1 MLSTLPTWIGHW
13 AALFGDRPAIHF
25 GDEVVTWSRFDEEVA
40 RWRARLTARGV
51 RPGDRVAICLLNRP
65 EFLYVEFAAHRIGA
79 VVIPVNTRLAPREL
93 AEVLQDATPTVAVYE
108 RALPALAAYL
118 AQTWTGGTAVDVD
131 AAEEVEPDRAPLI
144 GRDTD
149 EPATIIHT
157 SGTTGRPKGVTLT
170 LGNLEASRT
179 LWMSEY
185 ALTHRDVHL
194 VVMPLC
200 FSGGFIASSKH
211 AIAAGGTI
219 VLVREFEPLQALR
232 LIERHGVT
240 WITSVPTIL
249 DRMRTAETWTSTDL
263 TSLRGIQSGGAVV
276 PPELVEAYG
285 ARGVDVSQA
294 YGLSEAT
301 GGPSMWMDDAM
312 IRVKVGSVGRAA
324 LGFEIRL
331 LDDTGD
337 DVGVGEIGE
346 IALRGPQVFAGYWG
360 RPDLTAEVLADG
372 WLRTGDL
379 AHRDDDG
386 YYFIAGRKKEM
397 IVTGGLNVYPAE
409 VERVLDQVPGVAE
422 SSVVGVPSVR
432 WGEEVVACV
441 LPEPGRVVDPAA
453 VTTAARAGLADY
465 KVPKRVLVMDD
476 FPRTLSSKVQRVA
489 LRERATLLLAEEA
502 R

>member
-1 MLSTLPTWIGHW
+1 MRSTLPTWVGHW
-13 AALFGDRPAIHF
+13 ATLFGDRPAIHF
-25 GDEVVTWSRFDEEVA
+25 EDQVVSWRQFDEEVA
-40 RWRARLTARGV
+40 RWRARLSAHGV
-51 RPGDRVAICLLNRP
+51 RAGDRVAICLLNRP

-79 VVIPVNTRLAPREL
+79 IVVPLNTRLAPREL
-93 AEVLQDATPTVAVYE
+93 AETLDDAAPAVVVYE
-108 RALPALAAYL
+108 QALAALAAYL
-118 AQTWTGGTAVDVD
+118 AGSWTGGTAIDVDVPP
-131 AAEEVEPDRAPLI
+131 AAEPDRSPLPT
-144 GRDTD
+144 RDTD
-149 EPATIIHT
+149 EIAALLYT
-157 SGTTGRPKGVTLT
+157 SGTTGRPKGVQLT

-200 FSGGFIASSKH
+200 FAGGFIASSKH
-211 AIAAGGTI
+211 AIAAGATI
-219 VLVREFEPLQALR
+219 VLVRDFDPLATLR
-232 LIERHGVT
+232 LIERYRVS

-249 DRMRTAETWTSTDL
+249 DRMRASEAWETSDL

-276 PPELVEAYG
+276 PPEMVEAYG
-285 ARGVDVSQA
+285 ARGIDVSQA

-331 LDDTGD
+331 LDSDGN
-337 DVGVGEIGE
+337 DVAIGEVGE
-346 IALRGPQVFAGYWG
+346 IALRGPQVFPGYWG
-360 RPDLTAEVLADG
+360 RPDLTEEVLVGG

-379 AHRDDDG
+379 AHADEDG

-409 VERVLDQVPGVAE
+409 VERVVDRYPGITE
-422 SSVVGVPSVR
+422 SAVVGVPSER
-432 WGEEVVACV
+432 WGEEIVACV
-441 LPEPGRVVDPAA
+441 VPEPGTAVDPAA
-453 VTTAARAGLADY
+453 LIAGVRTELADY
-465 KVPKRVLVMDD
+465 KVPKQVLVFDEL
-476 FPRTLSSKVQRVA
+476 PHTLSSKVQRVA
-489 LRERATLLLAEEA
+489 VRELVVAMLAEDD

>member
-1 MLSTLPTWIGHW
+1 MRSTLPTWIGHW
-13 AALFGDRPAIHF
+13 ATLFGDRPAIHF
-25 GDEVVTWSRFDEEVA
+25 GDEAVTWSRFDEEVA
-40 RWRARLTARGV
+40 RWRARLGALGV

-65 EFLYVEFAAHRIGA
+65 EFLYVEFAAHRVGA
-79 VVIPVNTRLAPREL
+79 VVVPVNTRLAAREL
-93 AEVLQDATPTVAVYE
+93 AEVLEDATPAVVVYE
-108 RALPALAAYL
+108 RDLPALAAYL
-118 AQTWTGGTAVDVD
+118 TDAWTGGVAVDVD
-131 AAEEVEPDRAPLI
+131 AAAPVAPDRGPLPA
-144 GRDTD
+144 RDTD
-149 EPATIIHT
+149 EPAALIHT

-211 AIAAGGTI
+211 AIAAGGTL
-219 VLVREFEPLQALR
+219 VLVRDFEPLEALR
-232 LIERHGVT
+232 LVERHGVT

-249 DRMRTAETWTSTDL
+249 DRMRAAATWDSTDL

-276 PPELVEAYG
+276 PPDLVEAYG
-285 ARGVDVSQA
+285 ARGVNVSQA

-331 LDDTGD
+331 LDDAGE
-337 DVGVGEIGE
+337 DVAVGEIGE

-360 RPDLTAEVLADG
+360 RPDLTSEALADG

-379 AHRDDDG
+379 AHRDEDG

-409 VERVLDQVPGVAE
+409 VERVLDHGPGVAE
-422 SSVVGVPSVR
+422 SSVVGVPSER

-441 LPEPGRVVDPAA
+441 IPQPGAVIDPAA
-453 VTTAARAGLADY
+453 VTAAARAGLADY

-489 LRERATLLLAEEA
+489 LRERAALLLAEES